1 VSEPNVIT
9 AETEEITLTEGVEI
23 VQLVRPGR
31 PYPPDPFPGPARR
44 VMAAAPDRGQ
54 GSRPRR

>member
-1 VSEPNVIT
+1 MSEPTVIT
-9 AETEEITLTEGVEI
+9 AETEEITLSEGVEI

-31 PYPPDPFPGPARR
+31 PYPAAPFPGPGGR
-44 VMAAAPDRGQ
+44 VSAAVPDRGQ